1 MLKFARHLRH
11 SLVTK
16 LIVGVGIILL
26 LLISTWAYFSIRY
39 QKERLRKDIVA
50 ETERL
55 GNTIKLGAHYAMMHN
70 SRDDINQIIM
80 NISKQEGIESIRI
93 YNKQGE
99 IKFSNHPAEID
110 QTSNIQ
116 SEACNICHRTDPP
129 LTNCGLEERTRI
141 TASPR
146 GYRLLGVINPIP
158 NQPGCSTNNCHFH
171 APEKKILGAM
181 DIVISLEAS
190 DKEIL
195 FMQKGI
201 IGLAAMAFVVISAII
216 LVLVLKFV
224 NRPIRQLIKNTLD
237 ISKGDYTG
245 EVTGDQFDEV
255 GQLAKAINQMSR
267 EIGEKQAELNK
278 QRYQYQNLFET
289 VPCVITV

>member
-1 MLKFARHLRH
+1 MLKFARYLRH

-26 LLISTWAYFSIRY
+26 VLISTWAYFSIRY
-39 QKERLRKDIVA
+39 QKERLREDIVA

-70 SRDDINQIIM
+70 SRDDINQIIL
-80 NISKQEGIESIRI
+80 NISNQEGIESIRI

-99 IKFSNHPAEID
+99 IKFSNHPAEVD
-110 QTSNIQ
+110 QTGDIQ
-116 SEACNICHRTDPP
+116 SEACNVCHRADPP
-129 LTNCGLEERTRI
+129 STNSDLEDRTRI
-141 TASPR
+141 IASPR
-146 GYRLLGVINPIP
+146 GYRLLGVISPIP
-158 NQPGCSTNNCHFH
+158 NQPGCSTNTCHFH
-171 APEKKILGAM
+171 PPRKKILGVL
-181 DIVISLEAS
+181 DIVISLEEL

-195 FMQKGI
+195 FMEKGI

-224 NRPIRQLIKNTLD
+224 NRPIRQLIKNTLA
-237 ISKGDYTG
+237 ISKGDYSG

-255 GQLAKAINQMSR
+255 GQLATAINQMSR

-278 QRYQYQNLFET
+278 PKKSISDF
-289 VPCVITV
+289 V